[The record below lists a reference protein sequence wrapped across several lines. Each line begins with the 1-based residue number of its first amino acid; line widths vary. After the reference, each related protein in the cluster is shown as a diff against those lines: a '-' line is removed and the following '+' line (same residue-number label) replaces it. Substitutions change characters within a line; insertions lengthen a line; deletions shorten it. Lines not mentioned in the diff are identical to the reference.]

1 VARVLVVEP
10 VEDTRVLIER
20 VVTRMG
26 HRVVGGESLRD
37 VDVVFY
43 EPHSIAGLALARR
56 VQRERPDV
64 RLVAITASPSDAA
77 EPAPRPFASLLQP
90 FSPADIRRVLE
101 AAAVGGVAQPA

>member
-1 VARVLVVEP
+1 MEP

-43 EPHSIAGLALARR
+43 EPDSIAGLALARR
-56 VQRERPDV
+56 VQQEQPEV
-64 RLVAITASPSDAA
+64 RLVAISAA
-77 EPAPRPFASLLQP
+77 PGAEQAPERAPRPFASLLQP
-90 FSPADIRRVLE
+90 FSPSDLKRVLE
-101 AAAVGGVAQPA
+101 AAVAGVAQPA

>member
-1 VARVLVVEP
+1 MLEP

-43 EPHSIAGLALARR
+43 EPDSIAGLALARR
-56 VQRERPDV
+56 VQREQPDV
-64 RLVAITASPSDAA
+64 RLVAISAVPGEATAPG
-77 EPAPRPFASLLQP
+77 PRPFASLLQP
-90 FSPADIRRVLE
+90 FSPSDLKRVLE
-101 AAAVGGVAQPA
+101 AAVLGVPQAA

>member
-1 VARVLVVEP
+1 MLEP

-43 EPHSIAGLALARR
+43 EPGSIAGLALARR
-56 VQRERPDV
+56 VQREQPQV
-64 RLVAITASPSDAA
+64 RLVAITATPPVESDR
-77 EPAPRPFASLLQP
+77 APRPFASLLQP